1 MKNHYQTLGVERT
14 ATVEEIKQAYRKLA
28 LKFHPDKNDGDKFFE
43 ERFRQIQEAYEILT
57 DPYEKGKYDSEF
69 DRFFF
74 SKQTYQTYN
83 HNNYQQHTYQQQKK
97 EEPKVDPEVER
108 RKKEEKERLAKEEA
122 ERKRVRDIK
131 RNAELS
137 FEDKA
142 WIGVGSGFTMGLL
155 GIIMFIKYLS
165 EGYNKK
171 SQQVCIVAI
180 LGFVILMILSLIL
193 TLAKS
198 GNGY

>member
-1 MKNHYQTLGVERT
+1 MKNHYQTLGIERT
-14 ATVEEIKQAYRKLA
+14 SSQDEIKQAYRKLA

-43 ERFRQIQEAYEILT
+43 ERFKQIQEAYEVLSE
-57 DPYEKGKYDSEF
+57 PYEKGKYDSDF

-74 SKQTYQTYN
+74 GRQSYQNTYTNQTYQD
-83 HNNYQQHTYQQQKK
+83 KK
-97 EEPKVDPEVER
+97 EEPKVDPEEIR

-122 ERKRVRDIK
+122 ERKRVKEIK
-131 RNAELS
+131 RNADLS

-142 WIGVGSGFTMGLL
+142 WIGLGSGFTMGIL
-155 GIIMFIKYLS
+155 GVIMFFKYLA

-171 SQQVCIVAI
+171 SQQVCVVAI
-180 LGFVILMILSLIL
+180 VGFVILIILSLLL